1 MNRIAVPLFTTG
13 LACLLSSGCQT
24 VTDLGTQ
31 IGVAT
36 GTITADEGAA
46 IRRTAGAV
54 SKTFQDITPEQEYY
68 IGRAVAATVLSQ
80 YPALNDPALNNY
92 ISVLGT
98 LLSMASDKPET
109 FGGYHFQVLDSDEVN
124 AFAAPGGFILVTR
137 GMLECCKTE
146 DALAAVLAHEI
157 GHIEG
162 AHGLQAIKQSR
173 LTSALTV
180 LAAESARQFGG
191 QDLKQLTE
199 AFEGSISDIAS
210 TLMTSGY
217 SRKLESRADAA
228 AIRIM
233 RNVGYDPNGLVAML
247 QEMDRH
253 LTPGGKDFAKTHPD
267 PDDRIAD
274 VRRMI
279 GSPAPAQPVAA
290 RQKRFAAATQKLGR
304 P

>member
-1 MNRIAVPLFTTG
+1 M
-13 LACLLSSGCQT
+13 
-24 VTDLGTQ
+24 
-31 IGVAT
+31 
-36 GTITADEGAA
+36 
-46 IRRTAGAV
+46 
-54 SKTFQDITPEQEYY
+54 
-68 IGRAVAATVLSQ
+68 
-80 YPALNDPALNNY
+80 
-92 ISVLGT
+92 
-98 LLSMASDKPET
+98 
-109 FGGYHFQVLDSDEVN
+109 
-124 AFAAPGGFILVTR
+124 
-137 GMLECCKTE
+137 
-146 DALAAVLAHEI
+146 
-157 GHIEG
+157 
-162 AHGLQAIKQSR
+162 
-173 LTSALTV
+173 